1 MAKKYKY
8 YLVRS
13 VKDSFLYARGEAFE
27 NDYLEGLT
35 LVRLSDIN
43 DSLLF
48 NGNYSI
54 IDIKSGLSVYS
65 MKSKKK
71 LLDLWNE
78 RKLNLEYDLKGRIE
92 RARTTDSYKRAINL
106 IEAEKVIRKASGYN
120 VED

>member
-13 VKDSFLYARGEAFE
+13 IKDSFLYARGEAFE
-27 NDYLEGLT
+27 TDYLEGLA

-54 IDIKSGLSVYS
+54 IDIKSGLSVFS
-65 MKSKKK
+65 MTSKKK
-71 LLDLWNE
+71 LLEWWNE
-78 RKLNLEYDLKGRIE
+78 KKLDTEFDLKEKIK
-92 RARTTDSYKRAINL
+92 RARTTDSYKRAVNL
-106 IEAEKVIRKASGYN
+106 INAEKVIRKASGFQ